1 MLQIILQFLLPF
13 IFIGCSLFNCVKGSG
28 NVTSESRVLS
38 DFNKINIY
46 ANVNLYIRQNDN
58 YSFDIEAEDNIIP
71 HIKTKIKGDELIIS
85 TRTCIFNHKPVN
97 IYVSAPEFRRITLSG
112 SGKIIS
118 ENMLS
123 GDKLDLMLNGSG
135 KIDVELNIYKL
146 YTELTGSGKVYLKG
160 NAYSHKIMLS
170 GSGVINALE
179 LETDDTFVN
188 LSGSG
193 ICRINSNEKLKINI
207 SGSGIVEYTGSP
219 DTQSNVSG
227 SGKIR
232 KLK

>member
-1 MLQIILQFLLPF
+1 MLQIILPFLLSF
-13 IFIGCSLFNCVKGSG
+13 IFTGCSLFNCVKGSG

-46 ANVNLYIRQNDN
+46 ANINLYIRQNDN
-58 YSFDIEAEDNIIP
+58 YSFDIEAEDNINP

-85 TRTCIFNHKPVN
+85 TRTCIMNQKPIN
-97 IYVSAPEFRRITLSG
+97 IYISAPEFRRITLSG

-118 ENMLS
+118 ENILS

-135 KIDVELNIYKL
+135 KIEVELNIHKL

-193 ICRINSNEKLKINI
+193 ICRINSNEELKINI
-207 SGSGIVEYTGSP
+207 SGSGIIEYFGSP
-219 DTQSNVSG
+219 DIQSNVSG